1 MTPLNPEFQRNLWLE
16 LSLHRLIAAPI
27 IVGLVLTVLWLNMSD
42 DLDLFVE
49 VADGFFLLLVVLW
62 GTRRTAAAVVDEIE
76 GRTWDG
82 QRLSALGAWAMAW
95 GKLIGSTVFVWY
107 CALLFLA
114 AVTIALARTKSLAE
128 VLDHL
133 LFSLAFALLVQSAA
147 FLASL
152 ALLRRAGRAARGLV
166 TVSQLFGIGLGLAFM
181 PLLGDLGDP
190 VLDAV
195 LSNIGWY
202 GLALDRVFALV
213 SLLVFLGW
221 FLLGC
226 YRLMRVELQ
235 YRTRAWAW
243 VGFLSFAI
251 VYGAGFAPEPDA
263 YFLAHLWNPML
274 LPASLLIL
282 LVYLGLF
289 TEPRSWDRQRVLFDG
304 FSRSRSTRLWHKL
317 PLWLLSYLALAIA
330 LLILYA
336 LAPTPDASSPGLD
349 RFYDVDPLL
358 GFDPGLQEAGFLA
371 ALLLFV
377 LRDALLVQ
385 LLSVGEV
392 GRRAD
397 LAALVYLVCLYG
409 LSGALILELELP
421 EAVPVFYPSLKANP
435 LMAVGPVALQIL
447 LLVLLIGRRWR
458 ARGQGPGVRGQGYGE

>member
-1 MTPLNPEFQRNLWLE
+1 MTPPNPEFQRNLWLE

-195 LSNIGWY
+195 ISNIGWY
-202 GLALDRVFALV
+202 GLALDRVFTLV

-336 LAPTPDASSPGLD
+336 LAPTPDASSPGSNM
-349 RFYDVDPLL
+349 FYDADPLL
-358 GFDPGLQEAGFLA
+358 GFAPGLQEAGFLA

-421 EAVPVFYPSLKANP
+421 EAVPVFYPSMKANP

-458 ARGQGPGVRGQGYGE
+458 ARGQGPGVRGQGYGK

>member
-195 LSNIGWY
+195 ISNIGWY

-251 VYGAGFAPEPDA
+251 VYGAGFAPEPGA
-263 YFLAHLWNPML
+263 YFLPHPWNPML

-289 TEPRSWDRQRVLFDG
+289 TEPRSWDRQRALFDG

-349 RFYDVDPLL
+349 MFYDVDPLL

-397 LAALVYLVCLYG
+397 LTALVYLVCLYG
-409 LSGALILELELP
+409 LSGAFILELELP
-421 EAVPVFYPSLKANP
+421 EAVPVFYPSMKANP